1 MRHKETAKTAF
12 NLLSRNFEVIEKACY
27 ENNGDLVLGED
38 SSLLEALVRNRL
50 AYYIEDELYIRV
62 HSKVRSLVDHVSS
75 RFRFREKHGEFAALL
90 ETLEY
95 ALESYHRSKLKPRSE
110 VCQIAFD
117 EVREVVLDITEL
129 LDETVAMYNH
139 FVLDDLT
146 TAFDLDERIIQ
157 TVRCKNELLQINE
170 IFSQLTVEQ
179 LLHWSGADALVD
191 HLLMKI
197 FKRNVDKALA
207 ELNVVNQKLVER
219 LDKLNFDRHVH
230 KINAI
235 LDGFSKRYSDNPAY
249 RPDILTKTIPQN
261 LCLSSPLK
269 IVSYADFANPLETY
283 QENLEKIG
291 QSVKAKYQEPLVKDK
306 QDIDI
311 VVVDVRDE
319 KLMRVQDEV
328 TQYLGYLFEAVLSD
342 EYKKSI
348 SAKDCYIEFSKQSSE
363 FAHKVKLK
371 DWLFLVMSEAIAK
384 KRMIRRHARYEEV
397 TKPNGVFDGTKLIFD
412 IKFLKYE

>member
-207 ELNVVNQKLVER
+207 ELNVINQKLVER

-261 LCLSSPLK
+261 LSLSSPLK

-306 QDIDI
+306 QDIA
-311 VVVDVRDE
+311 VVDVRDE

-342 EYKKSI
+342 DYKKSI
-348 SAKDCYIEFSKQSSE
+348 SAKDCYIEFSKQSSK

>member
-319 KLMRVQDEV
+319 KLMREQDEV

-342 EYKKSI
+342 DYKKSI

>member
-197 FKRNVDKALA
+197 FKRNV
-207 ELNVVNQKLVER
+207 
-219 LDKLNFDRHVH
+219 
-230 KINAI
+230 
-235 LDGFSKRYSDNPAY
+235 
-249 RPDILTKTIPQN
+249 
-261 LCLSSPLK
+261 
-269 IVSYADFANPLETY
+269 
-283 QENLEKIG
+283 
-291 QSVKAKYQEPLVKDK
+291 
-306 QDIDI
+306 
-311 VVVDVRDE
+311 
-319 KLMRVQDEV
+319 
-328 TQYLGYLFEAVLSD
+328 
-342 EYKKSI
+342 
-348 SAKDCYIEFSKQSSE
+348 
-363 FAHKVKLK
+363 
-371 DWLFLVMSEAIAK
+371 
-384 KRMIRRHARYEEV
+384 
-397 TKPNGVFDGTKLIFD
+397 
-412 IKFLKYE
+412 

>member
-207 ELNVVNQKLVER
+207 ELNVINQKLVER

-261 LCLSSPLK
+261 LSLSSPLK

-311 VVVDVRDE
+311 AVVDVRDE

-342 EYKKSI
+342 DYKKSI
-348 SAKDCYIEFSKQSSE
+348 SAKDCYIEFSKQSSK